1 MTFTDPTTGEAY
13 HFTFVAPLG
22 PGQHLRHSLLVV
34 CVRATTEEIH
44 GQNERQGGHGFPNRH
59 VTRRAAMRG
68 IAGGLATVLGPL
80 AGFDHVRAAAQQDT
94 ATPVATPVLPVTL
107 SNATLRAFEAD
118 VEAAMETFQVPG
130 AAVALVQGNEIVFNR
145 GFGVRNLSSGE
156 PVTPRTRFR
165 IGSINKSMTS
175 LLLATLVDEGVLGWD
190 DRVVD
195 LWPAFKAPTPELT
208 EALRVRD
215 LLGMGSGIAE
225 SDTISLAVVEFF
237 MMAGLVS
244 ASDVLRSVVDLPVI
258 APPDTTFSYNNTL
271 YAVAAYV
278 GLLAAGTPPEMLEEA
293 YMVEVRRR
301 VFDPIGMTD
310 AAMIDDPRPLGDDYA
325 VGYTLD
331 LFGNPSPLPFVS
343 LAGLAPAGTA
353 LASGT
358 DMARYLI
365 TQMQGG
371 IAPGGDRVVSA
382 ANLAETHRPG
392 VLLEPGALTPPE
404 LRPDTVSL
412 HYGMGWLIETFR
424 DNHRLVWHS
433 GGIDGFDSL
442 TGFFP
447 EAKLGFVL
455 LTNSDRGGLF
465 YLSVQASLLS
475 RLIGVNRDLP
485 GFLAGVIPASMRPG
499 PSLLPRLAPLIQRR

>member
-1 MTFTDPTTGEAY
+1 
-13 HFTFVAPLG
+13 
-22 PGQHLRHSLLVV
+22 
-34 CVRATTEEIH
+34 
-44 GQNERQGGHGFPNRH
+44 
-59 VTRRAAMRG
+59 
-68 IAGGLATVLGPL
+68 
-80 AGFDHVRAAAQQDT
+80 
-94 ATPVATPVLPVTL
+94 
-107 SNATLRAFEAD
+107 
-118 VEAAMETFQVPG
+118 
-130 AAVALVQGNEIVFNR
+130 
-145 GFGVRNLSSGE
+145 
-156 PVTPRTRFR
+156 
-165 IGSINKSMTS
+165 
-175 LLLATLVDEGVLGWD
+175 
-190 DRVVD
+190 
-195 LWPAFKAPTPELT
+195 
-208 EALRVRD
+208 
-215 LLGMGSGIAE
+215 
-225 SDTISLAVVEFF
+225 
-237 MMAGLVS
+237 
-244 ASDVLRSVVDLPVI
+244 
-258 APPDTTFSYNNTL
+258 
-271 YAVAAYV
+271 
-278 GLLAAGTPPEMLEEA
+278 MLEEA
-293 YMVEVRRR
+293 YMAEVRRR

-310 AAMIDDPRPLGDDYA
+310 AAMIDDPRRLGDDYA

-382 ANLAETHRPG
+382 ANLVETHRPG

-485 GFLAGVIPASMRPG
+485 GFLAGVIPTLDAPRAELAAQTRSVDPAAVTPYQGLYEDGFRVRLDDAGALYLDHDIRSMPMVALPDGTYVIASG
-499 PSLLPRLAPLIQRR
+499 PDVVLQQRVSFDADTNGVPIMTITGFDPVRWLTGG